1 MVVLVARPGGN
12 GVSKAV
18 GVQRAVDDTLVVDA
32 ELPGCVDSGQTVDAD
47 RGARVDVDDLV
58 LAVLCALA
66 SGVVA
71 VEERI
76 EARAWRSV

>member
-47 RGARVDVDDLV
+47 RGA
-58 LAVLCALA
+58 
-66 SGVVA
+66 
-71 VEERI
+71 
-76 EARAWRSV
+76 